1 MLLVTLPH
9 GRREASGNHDEG
21 ALLMAP
27 ILSEALD
34 DYDIEH
40 EFLIGNETYR
50 AVIDLNRGE
59 ARTTQYFED
68 FRELLMKADVHIDL
82 HSFPSIDEYATDEEA
97 ITATGEDLREWSLSD
112 VVLLKIEGI
121 TDDKLLEKF
130 MNVAD
135 SGLEVD
141 VRDVGHY
148 NMLCVF
154 AGLVMNRPTIL
165 VEVNEAARRDYYGI
179 AAAFAEQVADFL
191 DDFENASSSAQ
202 HRN

>member
-1 MLLVTLPH
+1 MLLITVPH
-9 GRREASGNHDEG
+9 GRREASNNHDEG

-34 DYDIEH
+34 DYDVEH

-50 AVIDLNRGE
+50 AIIDLNRGE
-59 ARTTQYFED
+59 ARSTQYFED
-68 FRELLMKADVHIDL
+68 FRKLLMKADAHVDL

-97 ITATGEDLREWSLSD
+97 ITEQGDDLREWSLSD

-121 TDDKLLEKF
+121 TDAKLLERF

-135 SGLEVD
+135 AGVEVD
-141 VRDVGHY
+141 VRESNHI

-154 AGLVMNRPTIL
+154 AGLVMNTPTIL
-165 VEVNEAARRDYYGI
+165 VEMNEAGRRDYYGI
-179 AAAFAEQVADFL
+179 AAAFAEQVAGFL
-191 DDFENASSSAQ
+191 DDSESTSALEQ